1 MEQAGCTD
9 KFSCAEL
16 PYVPSA
22 VAVGAVSAPRQDWD
36 WALCRELAGQ
46 ERGWSLKNSDVLS
59 QVPCGTVSRQL
70 LWVGRKLPW
79 VFFFFLNALI
89 LFQKHKRFLPVPHC
103 SHLYLS
109 FSYSNPDFSRQYQL
123 CGEEQKA
130 TLVMPGTETSLFLCI
145 TCEQWYITTNLY
157 PHLSLY
163 SESVKDLWFGF
174 FCLFQVCGWM
184 FIGQSRF

>member
-1 MEQAGCTD
+1 MDQAGCTD

-79 VFFFFLNALI
+79 VVFFFFKCINFVSKAQEIFACTSLLPPLFIIFIQQSWFLKTISALW
-89 LFQKHKRFLPVPHC
+89 R
-103 SHLYLS
+103 
-109 FSYSNPDFSRQYQL
+109 
-123 CGEEQKA
+123 
-130 TLVMPGTETSLFLCI
+130 GTESYTGNARYWDISFPLHNLWTMVYYNKFVSTPKLV
-145 TCEQWYITTNLY
+145 QWI
-157 PHLSLY
+157 S
-163 SESVKDLWFGF
+163 
-174 FCLFQVCGWM
+174 
-184 FIGQSRF
+184 